1 MLEAEKETAFNVSE
15 IRNDFPILQRKV
27 HLKRLVYLDNAATTQ
42 KPKQVIDAISHYYL
56 DYNSNIHRSVHE
68 LAERATEAFEA
79 SRGKVAQFISSPS
92 AEEII
97 FTRNATE
104 ALNLAAHSLSRKF
117 LKNGDKIV
125 VTEMEHH
132 SNFVPWQQLAKIYGA
147 SLEIVETTK
156 EGLIDESD
164 FASKIKGTR
173 IFAFTQM
180 SNVLGTIN
188 NAKEL
193 TKIAHEQND
202 ECIVV
207 VDGAQSVPH
216 LRVDVKDIG
225 CDFLAFS
232 AHKMLGPT
240 GVGCLFGR
248 RELLELMPPFLL
260 GGDMIRQVHRQE
272 SEWNDVPW
280 KFEAGTSNIADVIGF
295 GAAIDYIESKLG
307 MNSVR
312 RHEERICEIALDE
325 LQKVPELKLYGPEDP
340 RIRGAV
346 FSFNLG
352 KIHAHD
358 VASILDNEGV
368 AIRSGHH
375 CAQIMMEKLQVPAT
389 SRASFYVYNDVDD
402 LEVLISALRKVRE
415 VLS

>member
-1 MLEAEKETAFNVSE
+1 
-15 IRNDFPILQRKV
+15 
-27 HLKRLVYLDNAATTQ
+27 
-42 KPKQVIDAISHYYL
+42 
-56 DYNSNIHRSVHE
+56 
-68 LAERATEAFEA
+68 
-79 SRGKVAQFISSPS
+79 
-92 AEEII
+92 
-97 FTRNATE
+97 
-104 ALNLAAHSLSRKF
+104 
-117 LKNGDKIV
+117 
-125 VTEMEHH
+125 
-132 SNFVPWQQLAKIYGA
+132 
-147 SLEIVETTK
+147 
-156 EGLIDESD
+156 
-164 FASKIKGTR
+164 
-173 IFAFTQM
+173 
-180 SNVLGTIN
+180 
-188 NAKEL
+188 
-193 TKIAHEQND
+193 
-202 ECIVV
+202 
-207 VDGAQSVPH
+207 
-216 LRVDVKDIG
+216 
-225 CDFLAFS
+225 
-232 AHKMLGPT
+232 
-240 GVGCLFGR
+240 
-248 RELLELMPPFLL
+248 MPPFLL